1 MNIFLPNDFSNTM
14 NISLR
19 RVLIGEEF
27 HLWEVFQSSVHGV
40 AKQHYTPEQL
50 NAWAPPVY
58 PGAAWYERIR
68 QNKPFV
74 ALRHGQVL
82 GYADVQADG
91 YIDQFYV
98 AESAARQGVGSV
110 LMNTLL
116 QEAMHMGLTSLH
128 SKVSLSAQAFFR
140 RFGFSVEAEEEV
152 QRLGVRLRNARMV
165 RDLTLLA

>member
-1 MNIFLPNDFSNTM
+1 VNISLLNETSEMM

-19 RVLIGEEF
+19 RTLVGEEF

-74 ALRHGQVL
+74 AVRHDQVL
-82 GYADVQADG
+82 GYADIQADG
-91 YIDQFYV
+91 YIDQFFV
-98 AESAARQGVGSV
+98 AESAARQGVGSL
-110 LMNTLL
+110 LMNALL
-116 QEAMHMGLTSLH
+116 QEAVHMGVTCLH

-140 RFGFSVEAEEEV
+140 RFGFLVEAEEEV
-152 QRLGVRLRNARMV
+152 QRHGIRLSNARMV
-165 RDLTLLA
+165 RDLTLFA